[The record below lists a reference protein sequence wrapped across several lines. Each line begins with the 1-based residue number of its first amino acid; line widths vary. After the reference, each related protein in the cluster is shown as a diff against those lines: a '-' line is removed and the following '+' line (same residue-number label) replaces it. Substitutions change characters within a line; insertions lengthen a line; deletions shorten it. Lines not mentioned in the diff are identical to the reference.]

1 MQIGSGRKNQKSELR
16 NQKSYFSLKADIQT
30 SDIQLRT
37 PFVAFLFPKQLLN
50 VKFVIQTSHIL

>member
-16 NQKSYFSLKADIQT
+16 SQKRYFSLKADIQT
-30 SDIQLRT
+30 SDIRLRT

-50 VKFVIQTSHIL
+50 VKFVIQTSHLL